1 MKHSPSRKTKH
12 GQTLSVI
19 ITIAIKQ
26 HKRNEAND
34 MTMTTNNNIPNLKWK
49 QANNIN
55 AKNESDPHPETARM
69 TPPINSKT
77 TSMQWQKQSDEENVE
92 QTA

>member
-1 MKHSPSRKTKH
+1 M
-12 GQTLSVI
+12 
-19 ITIAIKQ
+19 
-26 HKRNEAND
+26 
-34 MTMTTNNNIPNLKWK
+34 
-49 QANNIN
+49 
-55 AKNESDPHPETARM
+55 NESDPHPETARM